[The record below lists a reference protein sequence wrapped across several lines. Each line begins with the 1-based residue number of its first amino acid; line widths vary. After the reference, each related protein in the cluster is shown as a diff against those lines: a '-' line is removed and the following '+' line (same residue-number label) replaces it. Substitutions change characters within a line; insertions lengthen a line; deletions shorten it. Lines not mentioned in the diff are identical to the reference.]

1 MHSLIYRLLL
11 SLFMALMSIV
21 SLTSNA
27 SANEGGAEGTVES
40 SCIFYGV
47 EPGELGVN
55 GDNTVL
61 KSSIGGK
68 SATVELDCSGA
79 ATVTITKPEK
89 TGGTGSTEFEVGNL
103 SATASGNILS
113 KTISDGESATV
124 EVDSAGTIKVDMQA
138 STGST
143 IKIAPGTYNFTVTI
157 TATP

>member
-1 MHSLIYRLLL
+1 
-11 SLFMALMSIV
+11 MALTSIV
-21 SLTSNA
+21 GLTTNA

-40 SCIFYGV
+40 SCIFFGA
-47 EPGELGVN
+47 EPGELAVN

-61 KSSIGGK
+61 NSSIGGK

-89 TGGTGSTEFEVGNL
+89 TGGTGVTEFEEGNL
-103 SATASGNILS
+103 SASASGNILS
-113 KTISDGESATV
+113 NSITPGESATV
-124 EVDSAGTIKVDMQA
+124 EAESTGTIKVDMQA
-138 STGST
+138 STGSS